1 MHDISKLHPIHQ
13 QTYKE
18 FVESKY
24 TPNQVPDEL
33 YELWLDLNETVPD
46 IIGKEEKD
54 MTKDQKKR
62 YKDKVKETE
71 SNRNIKVNS

>member
-18 FVESKY
+18 FVESKH
-24 TPNQVPDEL
+24 TPNEVPDEL

-46 IIGKEEKD
+46 IIGKQEDE
-54 MTKDQKKR
+54 MTKEQKKR
-62 YKDKVKETE
+62 YEAKVKETE
-71 SNRNIKVNS
+71 SKRNISVVQ